1 MRKINVFDTTLRDGE
16 QSAGVSLNLEEK
28 LEIARQLERLG
39 VDIMEAGFPAS
50 SKGDFQS
57 VQQIARTIKN
67 SSITGLA
74 RAVQSDIDTAWEALK
89 DSAEPRLHVFI
100 ASSPIHMQYKLNM
113 TPDQVVERAVQSV
126 RLAASKFPHVQFSA
140 EDASR
145 AELPF
150 LARLV
155 EEAIQAGATVINLPD
170 TVGFTTPH
178 EIGNM
183 FAYMKEHVPS
193 IDKVVLSTHNHNDL
207 GMAVANSLAAIQNGA
222 GQVECTV
229 NGIGERAGNAALEE
243 IAVALNIRKDYYK
256 ADTGLTLKEI
266 KRTSS
271 LVSKLANMPVPGNK
285 AVVGANAFAHESGI
299 HQDGMLKNK
308 ETYEIITPELVGV
321 HESSMVLGKHSGRHA
336 FKEKLTELGFAGD
349 SAQFQQI
356 FDAFKDLC
364 DKKKEVTEDDLFAL
378 MTETMT
384 DAIQESYELQT
395 VQVNYGTNNIP
406 TAAITMKLP
415 SGEMAQEAATG
426 SGSVEAIYN
435 TLERVIEGPVSLE
448 DYRIQS
454 VNGGG
459 DALAEV
465 YVQVKYA
472 GFESSGRGTAHDVL
486 EASAKAYINAVNRTL
501 IRKAYEQ
508 EQTNKVN
515 I

>member
-113 TPDQVVERAVQSV
+113 TPDQLVERAVQSV
-126 RLAASKFPHVQFSA
+126 KHAASKFPHVQFSA

-155 EEAIQAGATVINLPD
+155 EETIQAGATVINLPD

-178 EIGNM
+178 EIGKM

-349 SAQFQQI
+349 ATQFQQI

-406 TAAITMKLP
+406 TATVTMKLP

-435 TLERVIEGPVSLE
+435 TLERIIEGPVSLE